1 MTLEAA
7 MGAIVEARQSFI
19 DGKYVTGDGPALAV
33 ENPATEAIIAE
44 VESASLE
51 QIEQAIG
58 AARRTFDDGVW
69 ANVPASQRS
78 AVVRRMAE
86 YLTERRDLLVSTV
99 IAEAGAPHENAT
111 TIQVGAALDHAQLI
125 PDLYLQLAQQEYNP
139 LPPTGHTPSGRV
151 AVSMNVY
158 EPVGVVSA
166 ISAYNFPFYLNVWKT
181 LPALMAGCSVVLRPS
196 PLTPLSAMLFGEAA
210 DAAGLPAGVLNIVID
225 QQIGGGRLIT
235 THPAVDMVTF
245 TGSTQVGREIMA
257 QAASTVKKVH
267 LELGGKSAA
276 IYLPEAAENAWHMCL
291 GVFMAHQG
299 QGCALATRIL
309 VPHERKAEI
318 MERAAE
324 FARQLP
330 IGDPSD
336 PSIVMGPLI
345 TEAQVAKSEHYVAAA
360 VKEGAT
366 LVSGGQRPAHLDKGH
381 FFEPTLLDV
390 PDNSN
395 PAAQDEIFGP
405 VASVIGYDDVDDAV
419 RIANDSIFGLAG
431 MVFGETN
438 RATEVA
444 QRIRSGTVWV
454 NTAAPSGSAPFG
466 GYKQSGVGRE
476 MGYHGFR
483 EYQEIK
489 HLYIG

>member
-1 MTLEAA
+1 MVA
-7 MGAIVEARQSFI
+7 MMEPRRPFI
-19 DGKYVTGDGPALAV
+19 DGKYVPGDGPVLAV
-33 ENPATEAIIAE
+33 ENPATEQTIAE
-44 VESASLE
+44 VETASMM

-58 AARRTFDDGVW
+58 AARRSFDDGVW
-69 ANVPASQRS
+69 SGMPALERA

-86 YLTERRDLLVSTV
+86 YLAARRDLLVDTV
-99 IAEAGAPHENAT
+99 IAEAGAPYENAR
-111 TIQVGAALDHAQLI
+111 TIQVGAALDHAHQI
-125 PDLYLQLAQQEYNP
+125 PDLYLGLAQQEYNP
-139 LPPTGHTPSGRV
+139 IPPTGHTPAGNV

-181 LPALMAGCSVVLRPS
+181 LPALMTGCSVVLRPS

-210 DAAGLPAGVLNIVID
+210 DAAGLPPGVLNVVID
-225 QQIGGGRLIT
+225 QAIEGGKLIT

-299 QGCALATRIL
+299 QGCALTTRIL
-309 VPHERKAEI
+309 VPHERKDEV

-336 PSIVMGPLI
+336 HGIVMGPLI
-345 TEAQVAKSEHYVAAA
+345 TDAQVAKSERYVAAA
-360 VKEGAT
+360 VEHGAKVVT
-366 LVSGGQRPAHLDKGH
+366 GGHRPAHLDKGH
-381 FFEPTLLDV
+381 FYEPTLLDL
-390 PDNSN
+390 PDNAN

-419 RIANDSIFGLAG
+419 RIANDSIYGLAG

-438 RATEVA
+438 AATQVA
-444 QRIRSGTVWV
+444 LRIRSGTIWV
-454 NTAAPSGSAPFG
+454 NAAAPSGYAPFG

-476 MGYHGFR
+476 MGEHGFR

>member
-1 MTLEAA
+1 
-7 MGAIVEARQSFI
+7 
-19 DGKYVTGDGPALAV
+19 
-33 ENPATEAIIAE
+33 
-44 VESASLE
+44 
-51 QIEQAIG
+51 
-58 AARRTFDDGVW
+58 
-69 ANVPASQRS
+69 
-78 AVVRRMAE
+78 
-86 YLTERRDLLVSTV
+86 
-99 IAEAGAPHENAT
+99 
-111 TIQVGAALDHAQLI
+111 
-125 PDLYLQLAQQEYNP
+125 
-139 LPPTGHTPSGRV
+139 
-151 AVSMNVY
+151 MNVY

-181 LPALMAGCSVVLRPS
+181 LPALMTGCSVVLRPS

-210 DAAGLPAGVLNIVID
+210 DAAGLPPGVLNVVID
-225 QQIGGGRLIT
+225 QAIEGGKLIT

-291 GVFMAHQG
+291 GVFMSHQG
-299 QGCALATRIL
+299 QGCALTTRIL
-309 VPHERKAEI
+309 VPHDRKTEI

-336 PSIVMGPLI
+336 HSVVMGPLI
-345 TEAQVAKSEHYVAAA
+345 TEAQVQKSEHYVAAA
-360 VKEGAT
+360 AAQGAKVVT
-366 LVSGGQRPAHLDKGH
+366 GGRRPPQLTTGH

-390 PDNSN
+390 PDNTN

-419 RIANDSIFGLAG
+419 RIANDSIYGLAG
-431 MVFGETN
+431 MVFGDTTN
-438 RATEVA
+438 ATKVA
-444 QRIRSGTVWV
+444 QRIRSGTIWV
-454 NTAAPSGSAPFG
+454 NAAAPSGYAPFG

-476 MGYHGFR
+476 MGEHGFR

>member
-1 MTLEAA
+1 
-7 MGAIVEARQSFI
+7 V
-19 DGKYVTGDGPALAV
+19 
-33 ENPATEAIIAE
+33 
-44 VESASLE
+44 
-51 QIEQAIG
+51 
-58 AARRTFDDGVW
+58 
-69 ANVPASQRS
+69 
-78 AVVRRMAE
+78 
-86 YLTERRDLLVSTV
+86 
-99 IAEAGAPHENAT
+99 
-111 TIQVGAALDHAQLI
+111 
-125 PDLYLQLAQQEYNP
+125 
-139 LPPTGHTPSGRV
+139 
-151 AVSMNVY
+151 
-158 EPVGVVSA
+158 
-166 ISAYNFPFYLNVWKT
+166 
-181 LPALMAGCSVVLRPS
+181 
-196 PLTPLSAMLFGEAA
+196 
-210 DAAGLPAGVLNIVID
+210 VID
-225 QQIGGGRLIT
+225 QAIEGGKLIT

-299 QGCALATRIL
+299 QGCALTTRIL
-309 VPHERKAEI
+309 VPHDRKAEI

-336 PSIVMGPLI
+336 HSVVMGPLI
-345 TEAQVAKSEHYVAAA
+345 TDAQVAKSERYVAAA
-360 VKEGAT
+360 VENGAT
-366 LVSGGQRPAHLDKGH
+366 VVTGGKRPSHLDKGH

-419 RIANDSIFGLAG
+419 RIANDSIYGLAG
-431 MVFGETN
+431 MVFGDTTN
-438 RATEVA
+438 ATKVA
-444 QRIRSGTVWV
+444 QRIRSGTIWV
-454 NTAAPSGSAPFG
+454 NAAAPSGYAPFG

-476 MGYHGFR
+476 MGEHGFR

>member
-1 MTLEAA
+1 MVVL
-7 MGAIVEARQSFI
+7 VEPRQPFI
-19 DGKYVTGDGPALAV
+19 DGKYVAGDGPALAV
-33 ENPATEAIIAE
+33 ENPATEATIAE
-44 VESASLE
+44 VETASTA

-58 AARRTFDDGVW
+58 AARRSFDDGVW
-69 ANVPASQRS
+69 ANAPASQRA

-86 YLTERRDLLVSTV
+86 YLAERRDLLVDTV
-99 IAEAGAPHENAT
+99 IAEAGAPFENAT
-111 TIQVGAALDHAQLI
+111 TIQVGAALDHAQQI
-125 PDLYLQLAQQEYNP
+125 PDLFLGLTQQEYNP
-139 LPPTGHTPSGRV
+139 IPPTGHTPAGRV

-181 LPALMAGCSVVLRPS
+181 FPALMAGCSLVLRPS

-210 DAAGLPAGVLNIVID
+210 DAAGLPPGVLNVVID
-225 QQIGGGRLIT
+225 QAIEGGKLIT

-276 IYLPEAAENAWHMCL
+276 IYLPDAAENAWHMCL
-291 GVFMAHQG
+291 GVFMSHQG
-299 QGCALATRIL
+299 QGCALTTRIL

-324 FARQLP
+324 FAVQLP

-336 PSIVMGPLI
+336 HSIVMGPLI
-345 TEAQVAKSEHYVAAA
+345 TAAQVAKSERYVAVA
-360 VKEGAT
+360 VDQGAKVVT
-366 LVSGGQRPAHLDKGH
+366 GGKRPAQLERGH
-381 FFEPTLLDV
+381 FYEPTLLDL

-405 VASVIGYDDVDDAV
+405 VASVIGYDDIDHAV
-419 RIANDSIFGLAG
+419 RIANDSIYGLAG
-431 MVFGETN
+431 MVFGETET
-438 RATEVA
+438 AIKVA
-444 QRIRSGTVWV
+444 QRIRSGTIWV
-454 NTAAPSGSAPFG
+454 NAAAPSGYAPFG

-476 MGYHGFR
+476 MGEHGFR

>member
-1 MTLEAA
+1 MVAL
-7 MGAIVEARQSFI
+7 VEPRQPFI
-19 DGKYVTGDGPALAV
+19 DGKYVTGDGSPLAV
-33 ENPATEAIIAE
+33 ENPATEETIAE
-44 VESASLE
+44 VETASTA

-69 ANVPASQRS
+69 ANLAASQRA
-78 AVVRRMAE
+78 AVVRKMAE
-86 YLTERRDLLVSTV
+86 YLAERRDLLVDTV
-99 IAEAGAPHENAT
+99 IAEAGAPYENTT
-111 TIQVGAALDHAQLI
+111 TIQVGAALDHAHQI
-125 PDLYLQLAQQEYNP
+125 PDLYLGLSQQEYNP
-139 LPPTGHTPSGRV
+139 IPPTGHTPAGRV

-158 EPVGVVSA
+158 EPIGVVSA

-181 LPALMAGCSVVLRPS
+181 LPALMAGCSLVLRPS

-210 DAAGLPAGVLNIVID
+210 DAAGLPPGVLNVVID
-225 QQIGGGRLIT
+225 QAIEGGKLIT
-235 THPAVDMVTF
+235 SHPAVDMVTF

-276 IYLPEAAENAWHMCL
+276 IYLPDAAENAWHMCL

-299 QGCALATRIL
+299 QGCALTTRIL
-309 VPHERKAEI
+309 VPHDRKSEI

-336 PSIVMGPLI
+336 HNIVMGPLI
-345 TEAQVAKSEHYVAAA
+345 TDAQVAKSERYVAAA
-360 VKEGAT
+360 VDQGAKVVT
-366 LVSGGQRPAHLDKGH
+366 GGNRPSHLAKGH
-381 FFEPTLLDV
+381 FYEPTLLDV

-419 RIANDSIFGLAG
+419 RIANDSIYGLAG
-431 MVFGETN
+431 MVFGETAA
-438 RATEVA
+438 ATNVA
-444 QRIRSGTVWV
+444 QRIRSGTIWV
-454 NTAAPSGSAPFG
+454 NAAAPSGFAPFG

-476 MGYHGFR
+476 MGEHGFR

>member
-1 MTLEAA
+1 
-7 MGAIVEARQSFI
+7 
-19 DGKYVTGDGPALAV
+19 
-33 ENPATEAIIAE
+33 
-44 VESASLE
+44 
-51 QIEQAIG
+51 
-58 AARRTFDDGVW
+58 
-69 ANVPASQRS
+69 
-78 AVVRRMAE
+78 
-86 YLTERRDLLVSTV
+86 
-99 IAEAGAPHENAT
+99 
-111 TIQVGAALDHAQLI
+111 
-125 PDLYLQLAQQEYNP
+125 
-139 LPPTGHTPSGRV
+139 
-151 AVSMNVY
+151 MNVY

-210 DAAGLPAGVLNIVID
+210 DAAGLPPGVLNVVID
-225 QQIGGGRLIT
+225 QAIEGGKLIT

-299 QGCALATRIL
+299 QGCALTTRIL
-309 VPHERKAEI
+309 VPHDRKAEI

-324 FARQLP
+324 FACQLP

-336 PSIVMGPLI
+336 HSVIMGPLI
-345 TEAQVAKSEHYVAAA
+345 TEAQVAKSERYVAAA
-360 VKEGAT
+360 VEHGAKVVT
-366 LVSGGQRPAHLDKGH
+366 GGHRPAHLDKGH
-381 FFEPTLLDV
+381 FFEPTLLDL

-419 RIANDSIFGLAG
+419 RIANDSIYGLAG
-431 MVFGETN
+431 MVFGDTTS
-438 RATEVA
+438 ATKVA
-444 QRIRSGTVWV
+444 QRIRSGTIWV
-454 NTAAPSGSAPFG
+454 NAAAPSGYAPFG

-476 MGYHGFR
+476 MGTHGFR
-483 EYQEIK
+483 EYQELK

>member
-1 MTLEAA
+1 V
-7 MGAIVEARQSFI
+7 GALVEPRQSFI
-19 DGKYVTGDGPALAV
+19 DGKYVPGDGPMLAV
-33 ENPATEAIIAE
+33 ENPATEATIAE
-44 VESASLE
+44 VETASLE
-51 QIEQAIG
+51 QIEQAIL
-58 AARRTFDDGVW
+58 AARRSFDDGVW
-69 ANVPASQRS
+69 AATPAPERA

-86 YLTERRDLLVSTV
+86 YLNERRDMLVATV

-111 TIQVGAALDHAQLI
+111 TIQVGAALDHALLI

-139 LPPTGHTPSGRV
+139 VPPTGLTPSGRV
-151 AVSMNVY
+151 AVSMNLY

-210 DAAGLPAGVLNIVID
+210 DAAGLPPGVLNVVID
-225 QQIGGGRLIT
+225 QQIEGGKLIT
-235 THPAVDMVTF
+235 GHRAVDMVTF

-276 IYLPEAAENAWHMCL
+276 IYLPDAAENAWHMCL

-299 QGCALATRIL
+299 QGCALTTRIL
-309 VPHERKAEI
+309 VPHDRKQEI

-324 FARQLP
+324 FAQQLP
-330 IGDPSD
+330 IGNPSD
-336 PSIVMGPLI
+336 PNIVMGPLI

-360 VKEGAT
+360 VAEGAT
-366 LVSGGQRPAHLDKGH
+366 VVTGGRRPAHLDKGH
-381 FFEPTLLDV
+381 FYEPTLLDL

-431 MVFGETN
+431 MVFGETKQ
-438 RATEVA
+438 ATQVA

-454 NTAAPSGSAPFG
+454 NAAAPSGYAPFG
-466 GYKQSGVGRE
+466 GYKQSGIGRE
-476 MGYHGFR
+476 MGAHGFR
-483 EYQEIK
+483 EYQELK

>member
-1 MTLEAA
+1 MVAL
-7 MGAIVEARQSFI
+7 VEPRQPFI
-19 DGKYVTGDGPALAV
+19 DGKYVAGDGSPLAV
-33 ENPATEAIIAE
+33 ENPATEVTIAE
-44 VESASLE
+44 VETASTA

-69 ANVPASQRS
+69 ANAPASQRA
-78 AVVRRMAE
+78 AVIRKMAE
-86 YLTERRDLLVSTV
+86 YLAGRRDLLVDTV
-99 IAEAGAPHENAT
+99 IAEAGAPYENAT
-111 TIQVGAALDHAQLI
+111 TIQVGAALDHAQQI
-125 PDLYLQLAQQEYNP
+125 PDLYLGLSQQEYNP
-139 LPPTGHTPSGRV
+139 IPPTGHTPAGRV

-181 LPALMAGCSVVLRPS
+181 LPALMAGCSLVLRPS

-210 DAAGLPAGVLNIVID
+210 DAAGLPPGVLNIVID
-225 QQIGGGRLIT
+225 QAIEGGKLIT
-235 THPAVDMVTF
+235 SHPAVDMVTF

-276 IYLPEAAENAWHMCL
+276 IYLPDAAENAWHMCL

-299 QGCALATRIL
+299 QGCALTTRIL
-309 VPHERKAEI
+309 VPHDRKTEI

-336 PSIVMGPLI
+336 HNIVMGPLI
-345 TEAQVAKSEHYVAAA
+345 TDAQVAKSERYVAAA
-360 VKEGAT
+360 VEQGAKVVT
-366 LVSGGQRPAHLDKGH
+366 GGKRPAHLDRGH
-381 FFEPTLLDV
+381 FYEPTLLDV

-419 RIANDSIFGLAG
+419 RIANDSIYGLAG
-431 MVFGETN
+431 MVFGETGA
-438 RATEVA
+438 ATQVA
-444 QRIRSGTVWV
+444 QRIRSGTIWV
-454 NTAAPSGSAPFG
+454 NAAAPSGFAPFG

-476 MGYHGFR
+476 MGEHGFR

>member
-1 MTLEAA
+1 MVAL
-7 MGAIVEARQSFI
+7 VEARQSFI
-19 DGKYVTGDGPALAV
+19 DGKYVSGDGPVLPV

-44 VESASLE
+44 VETASLG

-69 ANVPASQRS
+69 ANVPGPERA

-86 YLTERRDLLVSTV
+86 YLTDRRELLVSTL

-111 TIQVGAALDHAQLI
+111 TIQIGAALDHANLI
-125 PDLYLQLAQQEYNP
+125 PDLYLQLPQQEYNP
-139 LPPTGHTPSGRV
+139 IPPTGHTPSGQV
-151 AVSMNVY
+151 AVSMNRY
-158 EPVGVVSA
+158 EPVGVVTA

-181 LPALMAGCSVVLRPS
+181 LPALMAGCSVLLRPS

-210 DAAGLPAGVLNIVID
+210 DAAGLPPGVLNVIID
-225 QQIGGGRLIT
+225 QQIEGGKVLT

-276 IYLPEAAENAWHMCL
+276 IYLPEAADNAWHMCL
-291 GVFMAHQG
+291 GVFMSHQG
-299 QGCALATRIL
+299 QGCALTTRIL
-309 VPHERKAEI
+309 VPHDRKAEI
-318 MERAAE
+318 LERATE
-324 FARQLP
+324 FATQLP

-336 PSIVMGPLI
+336 PAVIMGPLI

-360 VKEGAT
+360 IKEGAT
-366 LVSGGQRPAHLDKGH
+366 LVTGGKRPEHLAKGH

-405 VASVIGYDDVDDAV
+405 VASVIGYDDIDDAV

-431 MVFGETN
+431 MVFGDTN

-444 QRIRSGTVWV
+444 ERIRSGTVWV
-454 NTAAPSGSAPFG
+454 NAAAPSAYAPFG

-476 MGYHGFR
+476 MGLHGFR

>member
-1 MTLEAA
+1 MVAL
-7 MGAIVEARQSFI
+7 VEPRQPFI
-19 DGKYVTGDGPALAV
+19 DGKYVSGDGPTLAV
-33 ENPATEAIIAE
+33 ENPATEATIAE
-44 VESASLE
+44 VETASTA

-58 AARRTFDDGVW
+58 AARRTFDDGEW
-69 ANVPASQRS
+69 AQAPASQRA
-78 AVVRRMAE
+78 AVVRKMAE
-86 YLTERRDLLVSTV
+86 YFAVRRDLLVDTV
-99 IAEAGAPHENAT
+99 IAEAGAPYENAT
-111 TIQVGAALDHAQLI
+111 TIQVGAALDHAHQI
-125 PDLYLQLAQQEYNP
+125 PDLYLGLTQQEYNP
-139 LPPTGHTPSGRV
+139 IPPSGHTPAGRV

-181 LPALMAGCSVVLRPS
+181 LPALMAGCSLVLRPS

-210 DAAGLPAGVLNIVID
+210 DAAGLPPGVLNVVID
-225 QQIGGGRLIT
+225 QAIEGGKLIT

-276 IYLPEAAENAWHMCL
+276 IYLPDAAENAWHMCL

-299 QGCALATRIL
+299 QGCALTTRIL
-309 VPHERKAEI
+309 VPHDRKSEI
-318 MERAAE
+318 MDRAAE

-336 PSIVMGPLI
+336 HSIVMGPLI
-345 TEAQVAKSEHYVAAA
+345 TDAQVAKSERYVAAA
-360 VKEGAT
+360 VEQGAKVVT
-366 LVSGGQRPAHLDKGH
+366 GGKRPAHLDRGH
-381 FFEPTLLDV
+381 FYEPTLLDV

-419 RIANDSIFGLAG
+419 RIANDSIYGLAG
-431 MVFGETN
+431 MVFGDTAV
-438 RATEVA
+438 ATDVA

-454 NTAAPSGSAPFG
+454 NAAAPSGYAPFG

-476 MGYHGFR
+476 MGEHGFR

>member
-1 MTLEAA
+1 MTALVD
-7 MGAIVEARQSFI
+7 GRQPFI
-19 DGKYVTGDGPALAV
+19 DGKYVSGDGPVLAV
-33 ENPATEAIIAE
+33 ENPATEATIAE
-44 VESASLE
+44 VETASLQ

-58 AARRTFDDGVW
+58 VARRTFDDGVW
-69 ANVPASQRS
+69 ANTPASERA

-86 YLTERRDLLVSTV
+86 YLTERRDLLVATV

-111 TIQVGAALDHAQLI
+111 TIQVGAALEHANLI
-125 PDLYLQLAQQEYNP
+125 PDLYLQLPQQEYNP
-139 LPPTGHTPSGRV
+139 VPPTGLNPSGQV

-158 EPVGVVSA
+158 EPVGVVTA

-181 LPALMAGCSVVLRPS
+181 LPALMAGCSVILRPS

-210 DAAGLPAGVLNIVID
+210 DAAGLPPGVLNVVID
-225 QQIGGGRLIT
+225 QQVEGGKLLT

-257 QAASTVKKVH
+257 QASSTVKKVH

-291 GVFMAHQG
+291 GVFMSHSG
-299 QGCALATRIL
+299 QGCALTTRIL
-309 VPHERKAEI
+309 VPHDHKAEI
-318 MERAAE
+318 LERAAE
-324 FARQLP
+324 FASQLP
-330 IGDPSD
+330 IGDPVD
-336 PSIVMGPLI
+336 PTVIMGPLI
-345 TEAQVAKSEHYVAAA
+345 TEAQVAKSERYVAAA
-360 VKEGAT
+360 VQEGAT
-366 LVSGGQRPAHLDKGH
+366 VVTGGKRPAHLDKGH
-381 FFEPTLLDV
+381 FFEPTVLDV

-405 VASVIGYDDVDDAV
+405 VATVIGYDDVDDAV
-419 RIANDSIFGLAG
+419 RIANDSIFGLGG
-431 MVFGETN
+431 MVFGDTN
-438 RATEVA
+438 RATAVA
-444 QRIRSGTVWV
+444 QRIRTGTVWV
-454 NTAAPSGSAPFG
+454 NAAAPSGWAPFG

-476 MGYHGFR
+476 MGLHGFR